1 MQCKISSGHLG
12 KVGGKKGKINFKCF
26 FFLTNM
32 PIILSLK
39 NIGNI
44 KTINL
49 IFYLFS
55 LSLFENQCAF

>member
-1 MQCKISSGHLG
+1 
-12 KVGGKKGKINFKCF
+12 
-26 FFLTNM
+26 M